1 MKSYYV
7 YILTSKHNKAL
18 YIGITSNLTKRIW
31 EHKNKVISGF
41 TSKYNV
47 QKLVYF
53 EVFQDVGS
61 ALNRGK
67 LLKSWKR
74 EWKIDLVEREN
85 PNWADLYDEITK

>member
-1 MKSYYV
+1 M
-7 YILTSKHNKAL
+7 

-53 EVFQDVGS
+53 EIFQDVGS
-61 ALNRGK
+61 ALNREK

-74 EWKIDLVEREN
+74 EWKIDLVEREK
-85 PNWADLYDEITK
+85 PNWADLYDEIIK

>member
-1 MKSYYV
+1 M
-7 YILTSKHNKAL
+7 
-18 YIGITSNLTKRIW
+18 TSNLTKRIW

-53 EVFQDVGS
+53 EIFQDVGS
-61 ALNRGK
+61 ALNREK

-85 PNWADLYDEITK
+85 PNWADLYDEIIK